1 MKNANELTAPI
12 MAGKL
17 PATGGGEPPR
27 IDSGSAQV
35 VNALFREL
43 QACFPAWRQ
52 AWPTDEAMATAKK
65 TWIKGFAAAGI
76 NTLEQIRYGIE
87 QCRLMPSDFMPSVGR
102 FIELCK
108 PTPEMLGLPTADKAF
123 DEACRK
129 AHPAMQGSKWSHQA
143 VYHAAAESGFYN
155 LTRLPQDA
163 ARKLFDR
170 NYAVACRMVMD
181 GEPLK
186 TIPLGLP
193 DPYSVSSVRTE
204 EGGRRG
210 LEGLRAAL
218 RGGTANA

>member
-1 MKNANELTAPI
+1 MKTANELTAPI
-12 MAGKL
+12 MAGKI

-43 QACFPAWRQ
+43 QSCFPAWRQ
-52 AWPTDEAMATAKK
+52 AWPTDEAMAAAKK

-76 NTLEQIRYGIE
+76 NTLEQIRYGIDR
-87 QCRLMPSDFMPSVGR
+87 CRLMPSDFMPSVGR

-108 PTPEMLGLPTADKAF
+108 PTPEMLGLPTDEKAF

-129 AHPAMQGSKWSHQA
+129 AHPAMQGCKWSHQA

-170 NYAVACRMVMD
+170 NYAIACRMLIE
-181 GEPLK
+181 GKPLRA
-186 TIPLGLP
+186 IPLALP
-193 DPYSVSSVRTE
+193 ESVTTRT
-204 EGGRRG
+204 
-210 LEGLRAAL
+210 LEVGRAAL
-218 RGGTANA
+218 AALRAKR